1 MILQQLQAEQITALK
16 SKETLKLQTIRGII
30 AQIKN
35 KEIDKHAPLSEEEC
49 LEVIK
54 KIKKELVESIDSFTK
69 GGRTDL
75 LDETQ
80 KQLTIVSAYL
90 PAEIS
95 DEEIE
100 SSIKTILEKNTALIA
115 QNPKTAI
122 GLCMKELRGK
132 ADSSRILSALRKIQS
147 V

>member
-16 SKETLKLQTIRGII
+16 SKDALKLQVIRGII
-30 AQIKN
+30 SQIKN
-35 KEIDKHAPLSEEEC
+35 KEIEKHAPLSEDEC
-49 LEVIK
+49 LDVIK
-54 KIKKELVESIDSFTK
+54 KIKKEFVESVDSFTK

-75 LDETQ
+75 LDEAK
-80 KQLTIVSAYL
+80 KQLAIVSTYL

-95 DEEIE
+95 DEELF
-100 SSIKTILEKNTALIA
+100 SSIKKIINTNASLIS

-132 ADSSRILSALRKIQS
+132 ADSSRILSAINTIQS

>member
-16 SKETLKLQTIRGII
+16 SKDALKLQVVRGII
-30 AQIKN
+30 SQIKN
-35 KEIDKHAPLSEEEC
+35 KEIEKHAPLSEDEC
-49 LEVIK
+49 LDVIK
-54 KIKKELVESIDSFTK
+54 KIKKEFVESVDSFTK

-75 LDETQ
+75 LDEAK
-80 KQLTIVSAYL
+80 KQLAIVSTYL

-95 DEEIE
+95 DEELF
-100 SSIKTILEKNTALIA
+100 SSIKKIINTNASLIS

-132 ADSSRILSALRKIQS
+132 ADSSRILSAINTIQS

>member
-30 AQIKN
+30 SQIKN
-35 KEIDKHAPLSEEEC
+35 KEIDKHAPLTEEEC
-49 LEVIK
+49 FEVIK
-54 KIKKELVESIDSFTK
+54 KIKKEYAESIDSFTK

-75 LDETQ
+75 LEEV
-80 KQLTIVSAYL
+80 KEQLAIVVAYL

-95 DEEIE
+95 NAELE
-100 SSIKTILEKNTALIA
+100 SSIQSILEKNAVLIA

-132 ADSSRILSALRKIQS
+132 ADSSRILSTLKRIQS

>member
-16 SKETLKLQTIRGII
+16 SKESLKLQTIRGII

-35 KEIDKHAPLSEEEC
+35 KEIDKGSALTDEEA

-54 KIKKELVESIDSFTK
+54 KIKKEYTESVDSFTK
-69 GGRTDL
+69 GGRTEL
-75 LDETQ
+75 LEEA
-80 KQLTIVSAYL
+80 KQQLAIVTSYL

-95 DEEIE
+95 DEELDT
-100 SSIKTILEKNTALIA
+100 SIKTILEKNVALIA

-132 ADSSRILSALRKIQS
+132 ADSSRILAALKKFQT

>member
-16 SKETLKLQTIRGII
+16 SKEMLKLQTIRGII
-30 AQIKN
+30 SQIKN
-35 KEIDKHAPLSEEEC
+35 KEIDKHAPLTEEEC

-54 KIKKELVESIDSFTK
+54 KIKKEYTESIESFTK

-75 LDETQ
+75 LDEVK
-80 KQLTIVSAYL
+80 KQLAIVMAYL

-95 DEEIE
+95 DAELE
-100 SSIKTILEKNTALIA
+100 SSVRSILEKNTALIA

-132 ADSSRILSALRKIQS
+132 ADSSRILSALKRIQS

>member
-35 KEIDKHAPLSEEEC
+35 REIDKHAPLLEEEC
-49 LEVIK
+49 IEVIK
-54 KIKKELVESIDSFTK
+54 KIKKEYSESIDSFVK

-75 LDETQ
+75 LEEAQ
-80 KQLTIVSAYL
+80 KQLAFVSAYL
-90 PAEIS
+90 PPEIS
-95 DEEIE
+95 DEELIA
-100 SSIKTILEKNTALIA
+100 SIKSILENNAPLIA
-115 QNPKTAI
+115 RNPKSAI
-122 GLCMKELRGK
+122 GFCMKELRGK
-132 ADSSRILSALRKIQS
+132 ADSSRILSALKNIQS